1 MKELDTIPYTSHLLD
16 MDTLTI
22 QNAQK
27 IIQYIPKYT
36 VAMSWTQNCNK
47 TAYFPRTFL
56 KITHNLFCLII
67 VLYHCT
73 KFPKD

>member
-47 TAYFPRTFL
+47 TAYSPI
-56 KITHNLFCLII
+56 KGLF
-67 VLYHCT
+67 
-73 KFPKD
+73 